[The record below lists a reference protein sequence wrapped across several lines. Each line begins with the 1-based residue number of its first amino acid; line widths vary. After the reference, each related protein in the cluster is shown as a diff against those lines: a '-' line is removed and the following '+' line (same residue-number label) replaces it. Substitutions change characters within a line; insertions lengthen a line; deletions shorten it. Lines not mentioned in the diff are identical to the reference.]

1 MTYYN
6 AYRKRHYNL
15 SSNQK
20 KKYAIETDELENY
33 LVNSSY
39 YYSTNLDSV
48 YKELDNSIIRL
59 SNHKPTSEY
68 HDLSDTVTRPI
79 VDIRKSKKDFI
90 SFLENE
96 MKEIETAILC
106 LDLTYYRYIQ
116 VKPASKTLV
125 CYLKGY
131 KTKKVEL
138 FY

>member
-1 MTYYN
+1 MTYN

-20 KKYAIETDELENY
+20 KQYALEMQELENY
-33 LVNSSY
+33 LANSDYS
-39 YYSTNLDSV
+39 YSTHLDSV
-48 YKELDNSIIRL
+48 YKELDDCTIRL
-59 SNHKPTSEY
+59 SNHKPTSDY
-68 HDLSDTVTRPI
+68 NDLSDNTSRPI

-96 MKEIETAILC
+96 MENLITIISY
-106 LDLTYYRYIQ
+106 LDLTYYRYIK
-116 VKPASKTLV
+116 VKPESKTLV
-125 CYLKGY
+125 CYFKGY

>member
-1 MTYYN
+1 MSYN

-20 KKYAIETDELENY
+20 KKYTIEMQELENY
-33 LVNSSY
+33 LANSDYS
-39 YYSTNLDSV
+39 YSTHLDSV
-48 YKELDNSIIRL
+48 YKELDVFTIRL
-59 SNHKPTSEY
+59 SNHIPTSDY
-68 HDLSDTVTRPI
+68 HDLSDNTSRPI

-96 MKEIETAILC
+96 MENLITIISY
-106 LDLTYYRYIQ
+106 LDLTYYRYIK
-116 VKPASKTLV
+116 VKPESKTLI
-125 CYLKGY
+125 CYFKGY

>member
-6 AYRKRHYNL
+6 SYRKRHYNL

-20 KKYAIETDELENY
+20 KKYAQEMNELETY
-33 LVNSSY
+33 LEQSLYSY
-39 YYSTNLDSV
+39 SAHLDSV
-48 YKELDNSIIRL
+48 YKELEDCTIRL
-59 SNHKPTSEY
+59 SNHKPTNNY
-68 HDLSDTVTRPI
+68 HDLSDNTTRPI

-90 SFLENE
+90 DFLENE
-96 MKEIETAILC
+96 MENLITILSY
-106 LDLTYYRYIQ
+106 LDLTYYRYIK

>member
-1 MTYYN
+1 MTYN

-15 SSNQK
+15 SYNQK
-20 KKYAIETDELENY
+20 KQYALEMQELENY
-33 LVNSSY
+33 LANSDYS
-39 YYSTNLDSV
+39 YSTHLDSV
-48 YKELDNSIIRL
+48 YKELDDCTIRL

-68 HDLSDTVTRPI
+68 HDLSDNTSRPI

-96 MKEIETAILC
+96 MENLITIISY
-106 LDLTYYRYIQ
+106 LDLTYYRYIK
-116 VKPASKTLV
+116 VKPERKTLV
-125 CYLKGY
+125 CYFKGY

>member
-1 MTYYN
+1 MTYN

-20 KKYAIETDELENY
+20 KQYALEMQELENY
-33 LVNSSY
+33 LSNSDYS
-39 YYSTNLDSV
+39 YSTHLDSV
-48 YKELDNSIIRL
+48 YKELDDCTIRL
-59 SNHKPTSEY
+59 SNHKPTSNY
-68 HDLSDTVTRPI
+68 HDLSDNTSRPI

-96 MKEIETAILC
+96 MENLIAIISY
-106 LDLTYYRYIQ
+106 LDLTYYRYIK
-116 VKPASKTLV
+116 VKPESKTLV
-125 CYLKGY
+125 CYFKGY

>member
-1 MTYYN
+1 MSYYN

-20 KKYAIETDELENY
+20 KKYAQDMDELETY
-33 LVNSSY
+33 LEQSPYTYSSH
-39 YYSTNLDSV
+39 LDSV
-48 YKELDNSIIRL
+48 YKELENCTIRL
-59 SNHKPTSEY
+59 SNHKPTSDY
-68 HDLSDTVTRPI
+68 HDLSDTVTRPV

-90 SFLENE
+90 TFLENE
-96 MKEIETAILC
+96 MEHLITILSY

-131 KTKKVEL
+131 KTKKIEL

>member
-1 MTYYN
+1 MTYN
-6 AYRKRHYNL
+6 AYRKIHYNL

-20 KKYAIETDELENY
+20 KKYAMEMQELENY
-33 LVNSSY
+33 LANSDYS
-39 YYSTNLDSV
+39 YSTHLDSV
-48 YKELDNSIIRL
+48 YKELDDCTIRL
-59 SNHKPTSEY
+59 SNHKPTSDY
-68 HDLSDTVTRPI
+68 HDLSDNNSRPI

-96 MKEIETAILC
+96 MENLITIISY
-106 LDLTYYRYIQ
+106 LDLTYYRYIK
-116 VKPASKTLV
+116 VKPESKTLV